1 MYNDASSTQPNYTA
15 SLGPDMEAT
24 DDQVTNGYESI
35 KCMTKPQTKLG
46 NHTPKTQINF
56 DNPKQLDNPV
66 YDEASPAQHKANAQ
80 TTSANLTQVRDEASE
95 KGDHFYDAEEHTYS
109 VVNKPKKK
117 AKKKL
122 SEDNEGER
130 EGKY

>member
-1 MYNDASSTQPNYTA
+1 MYDDASSTQPNYN
-15 SLGPDMEAT
+15 SSGPDMEAAN
-24 DDQVTNGYESI
+24 DQVMNGYESI
-35 KCMTKPQTKLG
+35 KCITKPQAKLG
-46 NHTPKTQINF
+46 NHTPKTQNGI
-56 DNPKQLDNPV
+56 DDPERLDDPV
-66 YDEASPAQHKANAQ
+66 YDDASPAQQKVNAQ

-117 AKKKL
+117 AKKKP

-130 EGKY
+130 EGNYL